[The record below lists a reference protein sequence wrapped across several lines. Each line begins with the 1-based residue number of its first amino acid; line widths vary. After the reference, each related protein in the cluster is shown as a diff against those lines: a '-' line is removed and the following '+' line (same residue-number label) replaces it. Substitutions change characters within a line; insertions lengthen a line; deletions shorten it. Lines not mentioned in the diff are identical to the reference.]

1 MLNSI
6 LNFLTKKPTWSLFAF
21 LVIIGASFLQIQHF
35 SLDASSES
43 LSLDGDNNLELY
55 FDTQKTFGSDESLII
70 SYSAKDG
77 TVLSKEQLT
86 YLRSLRDELLDIN
99 GISSVISILDV
110 SLFQSPPLSLV
121 ELASDVYTI
130 DNGKADQGLVAKEF
144 QNSPLYAN
152 NIVSSDLKTTAL
164 LIPLATDD
172 HKVLIND
179 DSLKLLIEKIRA
191 TMSQYENNATLYL
204 GGVPMIRNDVID
216 FIKNDLIIF
225 SLAVVLAMSLML
237 SLFFQK
243 IRWVLIPIAISII
256 GALFMTGLISA
267 IGWKVTVISANFF
280 SLLLVM
286 TLSVIIHLVVRYRE
300 ISSQQTGISND
311 EMIRRTINEMIRPCI
326 YTVVTTIAAFAS
338 LTASNVQPVIDFGL
352 MMSIGVTVAF
362 ILSFIGF
369 AIVMTLLPITQ
380 SSQKPGQF
388 YVLQKLA
395 IATDRGGKQI
405 LFGIAIVSAIAIF
418 GLTKLSVEN
427 SFINYFKKDTEIYQ
441 GLNFID
447 KELGG
452 TIPLEIVFNDLASA
466 YWADASLRDD
476 FHEVHQYLDSIPSIG
491 KVLSIDTFMQ
501 VLKESN
507 DGKAPNG
514 FLLILG
520 KNNMPD
526 FAKSQVL
533 KPHISDE
540 TDQIR
545 IVARVK
551 ETTTG
556 LNRNQLIIDIKN
568 ELVEN
573 FYFSEDD
580 FYFTG
585 TFSLYNNLL
594 QSLFSSQIKTILTV
608 FTIIFMLFMIVF
620 RSISIA
626 LIAVIPNI
634 IPSLIILG
642 LMGLA
647 RIPLDI
653 MTITIAAIAIGIG
666 IDNAIH
672 YISRFKSELLVE
684 GDYVSSMYRA
694 HNSIG
699 VSMFYTAS
707 TVAIGFL
714 VLILSNFIPSIYFG
728 IFMAIAMLS
737 AVVVNLT
744 LLPKLL
750 IFFEPRMNKISLEN
764 KKPHLE

>member
-6 LNFLTKKPTWSLFAF
+6 VNFIFKKPFWSLIAF
-21 LVIIGASFLQIQHF
+21 SIIIGASVLQIQNF

-55 FDTQKTFGSDESLII
+55 FATQETFGSDESLII
-70 SYSAKDG
+70 SYSAKNG
-77 TVLSKEQLT
+77 TVLSTDQLSF
-86 YLRSLRDELLDIN
+86 LRLLRDDLLDIE

-130 DNGKADQGLVAKEF
+130 DNGKADQTLVAQEF
-144 QNSPLYAN
+144 KNSPLYAN
-152 NIVSSDLKTTAL
+152 NLVSADLKTTAL

-172 HKVLIND
+172 PRLIID
-179 DSLKLLIEKIRA
+179 DASLKIIIKNIRS
-191 TMSQYENNATLYL
+191 TMDSYRDNATLFL

-216 FIKNDLIIF
+216 FIKSDLIVF
-225 SLAVVLAMSLML
+225 SLAVVFAMSIIL
-237 SLFFQK
+237 SVFFRK
-243 IRWVLIPIAISII
+243 IKWVVIPISISII
-256 GALFMTGLISA
+256 GAIFMTGLISA

-300 ISSQQTGISND
+300 IASQELEQSNSDIIRQTLNQ
-311 EMIRRTINEMIRPCI
+311 MIRPCV
-326 YTVVTTIAAFAS
+326 YTVITTIAAFAS
-338 LTASNVQPVIDFGL
+338 LTSSQVQPVIDFGL

-362 ILSFIGF
+362 VLSFIGF
-369 AIVMTLLPITQ
+369 AIVMTLL
-380 SSQKPGQF
+380 QKPKPPKKPEQF
-388 YVLQKLA
+388 FILQRLA
-395 IATDRGGKQI
+395 QSTDIHGKSI
-405 LFGIAIVSAIAIF
+405 IMSIAIVAAIAIF
-418 GLTKLSVEN
+418 GLSKLSVEN
-427 SFINYFKKDTEIYQ
+427 SFINYFKKNTEIYQ
-441 GLNFID
+441 GLSFID

-452 TIPLEIVFNDLASA
+452 TIPLEIVFDDIASA
-466 YWADASLRDD
+466 YWADASLREE
-476 FHEVHQYLDSIPSIG
+476 FHEVHNYLDNLPSIG

-501 VLKESN
+501 VLKDSN
-507 DGKAPNG
+507 EGKAPNG

-545 IVARVK
+545 IVARVN
-551 ETTTG
+551 ETTSD
-556 LNRNQLIIDIKN
+556 LDRNQLIIDIKKA
-568 ELVEN
+568 LVEN
-573 FYFSEDD
+573 YYFNEDD

-608 FTIIFMLFMIVF
+608 FTIIFILFLIVF

-626 LIAVIPNI
+626 LIAVVPNI
-634 IPSLIILG
+634 VPSLVILG
-642 LMGLA
+642 LMGLVG
-647 RIPLDI
+647 IPLDI

-672 YISRFKSELLVE
+672 YISRFKTELLVDS
-684 GDYVSSMYRA
+684 DYVSSMYRA

-699 VSMFYTAS
+699 VSMFYTAA

-737 AVVVNLT
+737 AVIVNLT

-750 IFFEPRMNKISLEN
+750 IIFKPRMNKKVL
-764 KKPHLE
+764 

>member
-6 LNFLTKKPTWSLFAF
+6 LNFIIRKPVWSLIVFF
-21 LVIIGASFLQIQHF
+21 VIVGSSILQIQHF

-55 FDTQKTFGSDESLII
+55 FNTQETFGSDESLVI
-70 SYSAKDG
+70 SYSVKDG
-77 TVLSKEQLT
+77 TVLSKNQII
-86 YLRSLRDELLDIN
+86 SLRALRDDLIELDGVN
-99 GISSVISILDV
+99 SVTSILDV
-110 SLFQSPPLSLV
+110 SLFQSPPLSLL

-130 DNGKADQGLVAKEF
+130 DNGKADQSLIANEF
-144 QNSPLYAN
+144 KNSPLYAN
-152 NIVSSDLKTTAL
+152 NLVSADLKTTAL
-164 LIPLATDD
+164 LIPLAGDNPRD
-172 HKVLIND
+172 LID
-179 DSLKLLIEKIRA
+179 EEFLKILISNIRL
-191 TMSQYENNATLYL
+191 TMDAYRDQATLYL

-216 FIKNDLIIF
+216 FIKNDLLVF
-225 SLAVVLAMSLML
+225 SLAVILTMTIML
-237 SLFFQK
+237 SVLFRK
-243 IRWVLIPIAISII
+243 IRWVLIPISISII
-256 GALFMTGLISA
+256 GALFMTGIISA

-286 TLSVIIHLVVRYRE
+286 TLSVIIHLVVRFRE
-300 ISSQQTGISND
+300 ISKENLDFNNADTVRLTLSQ
-311 EMIRRTINEMIRPCI
+311 MIRPCL
-326 YTVVTTIAAFAS
+326 YTVITTIAAFAS
-338 LTASNVQPVIDFGL
+338 LTASQVQPVIDFGL

-362 ILSFIGF
+362 VLSFFGF
-369 AIVMTLLPITQ
+369 AIIMMLLKKTRPMTQ
-380 SSQKPGQF
+380 SESN
-388 YVLQKLA
+388 YVLKKLA
-395 IATDRGGKQI
+395 ISTEKNGKSII
-405 LFGIAIVSAIAIF
+405 LGFLVVALISIV
-418 GLTKLSVEN
+418 GLNKLSVEN

-441 GLNFID
+441 GLNYID

-452 TIPLEIVFNDLASA
+452 TIPLEIVFNDFASA
-466 YWADASLRDD
+466 YWADAGLREE
-476 FHEVHQYLDSIPSIG
+476 FHEVHNYLDNLPAVG

-507 DGKAPNG
+507 EGKAPNG
-514 FLLILG
+514 FLLVLG

-526 FAKSQVL
+526 SAKSQVL
-533 KPHISDE
+533 RPHISDE

-551 ETTTG
+551 ETTAN
-556 LNRNQLIIDIKN
+556 LQRNQLIMDIKN
-568 ELVEN
+568 SLVDD

-594 QSLFSSQIKTILTV
+594 QSLFSSQIKTIFTV
-608 FTIIFMLFMIVF
+608 FTIIFVLFLIVF

-626 LIAVIPNI
+626 IIAVIPNI
-634 IPSLIILG
+634 LPSLLILG
-642 LMGLA
+642 LMGWA

-672 YISRFKSELLVE
+672 YISRFKAELLMD
-684 GDYVSSMYRA
+684 GNYLSSMHRA

-699 VSMFYTAS
+699 ISMFYTAA

-728 IFMAIAMLS
+728 VFMAIAMLS
-737 AVVVNLT
+737 AVFVNLT

-750 IFFEPRMNKISLEN
+750 IIFKPRMNKKTL
-764 KKPHLE
+764 

>member
-6 LNFLTKKPTWSLFAF
+6 LNFLFKKPVWSLITF
-21 LVIIGASFLQIQHF
+21 LIIISASVLQIQNF

-55 FDTQKTFGSDESLII
+55 FATQETFGSDESLVI
-70 SYSAKDG
+70 SYSANEG
-77 TVLSKEQLT
+77 TVVSKDQLAS
-86 YLRSLRDELLDIN
+86 LRSLRDNLLNIE

-110 SLFQSPPLSLV
+110 SLFQSPPLSLL

-130 DNGKADQGLVAKEF
+130 ENGKADQTLVAEEF
-144 QNSPLYAN
+144 KNSPLYSN
-152 NIVSSDLKTTAL
+152 NLVSSDLKTTAL
-164 LIPLATDD
+164 IIPLANDD
-172 HKVLIND
+172 PRLLVDD
-179 DSLKLLIEKIRA
+179 DSLKIIIKNIRS
-191 TMSQYENNATLYL
+191 TMDVYRNNATLYL

-216 FIKNDLIIF
+216 FIKGDLIVF
-225 SLAVVLAMSLML
+225 SLAVVLIMSIML
-237 SLFFQK
+237 SIFFQK
-243 IRWVLIPIAISII
+243 MRWVLIPISISII
-256 GALFMTGLISA
+256 GAVFMTGLISA

-300 ISSQQTGISND
+300 LSKQNVDQNNSEI
-311 EMIRRTINEMIRPCI
+311 IRLTLTQMIRPCV
-326 YTVVTTIAAFAS
+326 YTVITTIAAFAS
-338 LTASNVQPVIDFGL
+338 LTASHVQPVIDFGL

-362 ILSFIGF
+362 VLSFVGF
-369 AIVMTLLPITQ
+369 ALLMTLLEKPK
-380 SSQKPGQF
+380 SSDTSEQYF
-388 YVLQKLA
+388 ILQK
-395 IATDRGGKQI
+395 IAQLTDRNGKSI
-405 LFGIAIVSAIAIF
+405 IISVVIVALISIF
-418 GLTKLSVEN
+418 GLSKLSVEN
-427 SFINYFKKDTEIYQ
+427 SFINYFKKNTEIYQ

-452 TIPLEIVFNDLASA
+452 TIQLEIVFNDLASA
-466 YWADASLRDD
+466 YWADASLRED
-476 FHEVHQYLDSIPSIG
+476 FHEVHNYLDSIPSIG

-501 VLKESN
+501 VLKDSN
-507 DGKAPNG
+507 EGKTPNG
-514 FLLILG
+514 FLLTLG

-551 ETTTG
+551 ETTTD
-556 LNRNQLIIDIKN
+556 LDRNQLIIDINKA
-568 ELVEN
+568 LVEN
-573 FYFSEDD
+573 FYFNKDE

-594 QSLFSSQIKTILTV
+594 QSLFSSQIKTVFTV
-608 FTIIFMLFMIVF
+608 FTIIFILFLIVF

-634 IPSLIILG
+634 FPSLVILG
-642 LMGLA
+642 LMGLVG
-647 RIPLDI
+647 IPLDI

-672 YISRFKSELLVE
+672 YISRFKAEISID
-684 GDYVSSMYRA
+684 GDFISSMYRA

-699 VSMFYTAS
+699 VSMFYTAA

-714 VLILSNFIPSIYFG
+714 VLVLSHFIPSIYFG
-728 IFMAIAMLS
+728 IFMSIAMLS
-737 AVVVNLT
+737 AVIVNLT

-750 IFFEPRMNKISLEN
+750 IIFKPIIN
-764 KKPHLE
+764 KKSLIK

>member
-6 LNFLTKKPTWSLFAF
+6 LNFIIRKPVWSLIAF
-21 LVIIGASFLQIQHF
+21 LIIVCTSAIQIQNL

-43 LSLDGDNNLELY
+43 LSLEGDNNLELY
-55 FDTQKTFGSDESLII
+55 FATQETFGSDESLVI
-70 SYSAKDG
+70 SYSVNNG
-77 TVLSKEQLT
+77 TVLSKDHLT
-86 YLRSLRDELLDIN
+86 SLRSLRDDLLELE
-99 GISSVISILDV
+99 GVSSVTSILDV

-121 ELASDVYTI
+121 ELVSDVYTI
-130 DNGKADQGLVAKEF
+130 ENGKADRSLIAKEF
-144 QNSPLYAN
+144 KNSPLYAN
-152 NIVSSDLKTTAL
+152 NLVSEDLKTTAL

-172 HKVLIND
+172 PRILID
-179 DSLKLLIEKIRA
+179 DELLEILIKNIRM
-191 TMSQYENNATLYL
+191 TMDAYRDNASLYL

-216 FIKNDLIIF
+216 FIKSDLVVF
-225 SLAVVLAMSLML
+225 SLAVILTMSIML
-237 SLFFQK
+237 TILFRQ
-243 IRWVLIPIAISII
+243 IRWVLIPITISII
-256 GALFMTGLISA
+256 GALFMTGLISS

-300 ISSQQTGISND
+300 ISSQHLEQNNSETIRQTLNQ
-311 EMIRRTINEMIRPCI
+311 MVRPCL
-326 YTVVTTIAAFAS
+326 YTVITTIAAFAS
-338 LTASNVQPVIDFGL
+338 LTASQVQPVIDFGL

-369 AIVMTLLPITQ
+369 AIVMMLLK
-380 SSQKPGQF
+380 KPKPLRE
-388 YVLQKLA
+388 YKKNLILQKLA
-395 IATDRGGKQI
+395 LLSDKKGQSILLGFLIIA
-405 LFGIAIVSAIAIF
+405 LVSIF
-418 GLTKLSVEN
+418 GLSKLSVEN
-427 SFINYFKKDTEIYQ
+427 SFINYFKKNTEIYQ

-452 TIPLEIVFNDLASA
+452 TIPLEIVFNDFASA
-466 YWADASLRDD
+466 YWADAGLREE
-476 FHEVHQYLDSIPSIG
+476 FHDVHNYLDKIPSIG

-533 KPHISDE
+533 RPHISDE

-551 ETTTG
+551 ETTPD
-556 LNRNQLIIDIKN
+556 LKRNELILDIKKS
-568 ELVEN
+568 LVED
-573 FYFSEDD
+573 FYFDEDD

-594 QSLFSSQIKTILTV
+594 QSLFASQIQTIFTV
-608 FTIIFMLFMIVF
+608 FTIIFVLFLIVF

-634 IPSLIILG
+634 LPSLIILG
-642 LMGLA
+642 VMGFA
-647 RIPLDI
+647 GIPLDI

-672 YISRFKSELLVE
+672 YISRFKAELLLD
-684 GDYVSSMYRA
+684 GDFIMSMYRA

-699 VSMFYTAS
+699 VSMFYTAT

-737 AVVVNLT
+737 AVIVNLT

-750 IFFEPRMNKISLEN
+750 LIFKPRMS
-764 KKPHLE
+764 KKVL

>member
-6 LNFLTKKPTWSLFAF
+6 LNFIFKKPFWSLIAF
-21 LVIIGASFLQIQHF
+21 SILIGASALQIQNF

-55 FDTQKTFGSDESLII
+55 FATKETFGSDESLII
-70 SYSAKDG
+70 SYSAKNG
-77 TVLSKEQLT
+77 TVLSEDQLSF
-86 YLRSLRDELLDIN
+86 LRLLRDDLLGIE

-110 SLFQSPPLSLV
+110 SLFQSPPLSLA

-130 DNGKADQGLVAKEF
+130 DNGKADQKLVAQEF
-144 QNSPLYAN
+144 KNSPLYAN
-152 NIVSSDLKTTAL
+152 NLVSADLKTTAL
-164 LIPLATDD
+164 LIPLAADD
-172 HKVLIND
+172 A
-179 DSLKLLIEKIRA
+179 SLKIIIKNIRS
-191 TMSQYENNATLYL
+191 TMDSYRDNATLFL

-216 FIKNDLIIF
+216 YIKRDLIVF
-225 SLAVVLAMSLML
+225 TLAVVFAMSIML
-237 SLFFQK
+237 SVFFRK
-243 IRWVLIPIAISII
+243 IKWVVIPISISII
-256 GALFMTGLISA
+256 GAICMTGLISA

-286 TLSVIIHLVVRYRE
+286 TLSVIIHLIVRFRE
-300 ISSQQTGISND
+300 IVSQEIDQSNSD
-311 EMIRRTINEMIRPCI
+311 IIRKTLNQMIRPCA
-326 YTVVTTIAAFAS
+326 YTVITTIAAFAS
-338 LTASNVQPVIDFGL
+338 LTSSQVQPVIDFGL

-362 ILSFIGF
+362 VLSFIGF
-369 AIVMTLLPITQ
+369 AIVMTLLNKPKPPKKPEQFFILQRLAQ
-380 SSQKPGQF
+380 S
-388 YVLQKLA
+388 
-395 IATDRGGKQI
+395 TDIHGKSI
-405 LFGIAIVSAIAIF
+405 IMSIAIVAAIAIF
-418 GLTKLSVEN
+418 GLSKLSVEN
-427 SFINYFKKDTEIYQ
+427 SFINYFKKNTEIYQ
-441 GLNFID
+441 GLSFID

-452 TIPLEIVFNDLASA
+452 TIPLEIVFDDIASA
-466 YWADASLRDD
+466 YWADASLREE
-476 FHEVHQYLDSIPSIG
+476 FHEVHNYLDNLPSIG

-501 VLKESN
+501 VLKDSN
-507 DGKAPNG
+507 EGKAPNG

-545 IVARVK
+545 IVARVN
-551 ETTTG
+551 ETTSD
-556 LNRNQLIIDIKN
+556 LDRNQLIIDIKKA
-568 ELVEN
+568 LVEN
-573 FYFSEDD
+573 YYFNEDD

-608 FTIIFMLFMIVF
+608 FTIIFILFLIVF

-626 LIAVIPNI
+626 LIAVAPNI
-634 IPSLIILG
+634 VPSLVILG
-642 LMGLA
+642 LMGLVG
-647 RIPLDI
+647 IPLDI

-672 YISRFKSELLVE
+672 YISRFKSELLVDS
-684 GDYVSSMYRA
+684 DYVSSMYRA

-699 VSMFYTAS
+699 VSMFYTAA

-714 VLILSNFIPSIYFG
+714 VLVLSNFIPSIYFG
-728 IFMAIAMLS
+728 IFMAISMLS
-737 AVVVNLT
+737 AVTVNLT

-750 IFFEPRMNKISLEN
+750 IIFKPRMNKKVL
-764 KKPHLE
+764 

>member
-1 MLNSI
+1 M
-6 LNFLTKKPTWSLFAF
+6 
-21 LVIIGASFLQIQHF
+21 
-35 SLDASSES
+35 
-43 LSLDGDNNLELY
+43 
-55 FDTQKTFGSDESLII
+55 
-70 SYSAKDG
+70 
-77 TVLSKEQLT
+77 
-86 YLRSLRDELLDIN
+86 
-99 GISSVISILDV
+99 

-121 ELASDVYTI
+121 ELVSDVYTI
-130 DNGKADQGLVAKEF
+130 ENGKADQSLIAKEF
-144 QNSPLYAN
+144 KNSPLYAN
-152 NIVSSDLKTTAL
+152 NLVSEDLKTTAL

-172 HKVLIND
+172 PRILID
-179 DSLKLLIEKIRA
+179 DELLEILIKNIRM
-191 TMSQYENNATLYL
+191 TMDAYRDNASLYL

-216 FIKNDLIIF
+216 FIKSDLVVF
-225 SLAVVLAMSLML
+225 SLAVILTMSIML
-237 SLFFQK
+237 TILFRK
-243 IRWVLIPIAISII
+243 IRWVLIPITISII
-256 GALFMTGLISA
+256 GALFMTGLISS

-300 ISSQQTGISND
+300 ISSQHLEQNNSETIRQTLNQ
-311 EMIRRTINEMIRPCI
+311 MVRPCL
-326 YTVVTTIAAFAS
+326 YTVITTIAAFAS
-338 LTASNVQPVIDFGL
+338 LTASQVQPVIDFGL

-369 AIVMTLLPITQ
+369 AIVMMLLK
-380 SSQKPGQF
+380 KPKPLRE
-388 YVLQKLA
+388 YKKNLILQKLA
-395 IATDRGGKQI
+395 LLSDKKGQSILLGFLIIA
-405 LFGIAIVSAIAIF
+405 LVSIF
-418 GLTKLSVEN
+418 GLSKLSVEN
-427 SFINYFKKDTEIYQ
+427 SFINYFKKNTEIYQ

-452 TIPLEIVFNDLASA
+452 TIPLEIVFNDFASA
-466 YWADASLRDD
+466 YWADAGLREE
-476 FHEVHQYLDSIPSIG
+476 FHDVHNYLDKIPSIG

-533 KPHISDE
+533 RPHISDE

-551 ETTTG
+551 ETTSD
-556 LNRNQLIIDIKN
+556 LKRNELILDIKKS
-568 ELVEN
+568 LVED
-573 FYFSEDD
+573 FYFDEDD

-594 QSLFSSQIKTILTV
+594 QSLFASQIQTIFTV
-608 FTIIFMLFMIVF
+608 FTIIFVLFLIVF

-634 IPSLIILG
+634 LPSLIILG
-642 LMGLA
+642 VMGFA
-647 RIPLDI
+647 GIPLDI

-672 YISRFKSELLVE
+672 YISRFKAELLLD
-684 GDYVSSMYRA
+684 GDFIMSTYRA

-699 VSMFYTAS
+699 VSMFYTAT

-737 AVVVNLT
+737 AVIVNLT

-750 IFFEPRMNKISLEN
+750 LIFKPRMS
-764 KKPHLE
+764 KKVL

>member
-6 LNFLTKKPTWSLFAF
+6 LNFIIRKPVWSLIAF
-21 LVIIGASFLQIQHF
+21 LIIVCSSVIQIQNF

-43 LSLDGDNNLELY
+43 LSLEGDNNLELY
-55 FDTQKTFGSDESLII
+55 FATQETFGSDESLVI
-70 SYSAKDG
+70 SYSVNNG
-77 TVLSKEQLT
+77 TVLSKDHLT
-86 YLRSLRDELLDIN
+86 SLRSLRDDLLELE
-99 GISSVISILDV
+99 GVSSVTSILDV

-121 ELASDVYTI
+121 ELVSDVYTI
-130 DNGKADQGLVAKEF
+130 ENGKADRSLIAKEF
-144 QNSPLYAN
+144 KNSPLYAN
-152 NIVSSDLKTTAL
+152 NLVSEDLKTTAL

-172 HKVLIND
+172 PRILID
-179 DSLKLLIEKIRA
+179 DELLEILIKNIRM
-191 TMSQYENNATLYL
+191 TMDAYRDNASLYL

-216 FIKNDLIIF
+216 FIKSDLVVF
-225 SLAVVLAMSLML
+225 SLAVILTMSIML
-237 SLFFQK
+237 TILFRQ
-243 IRWVLIPIAISII
+243 IRWVLIPITISII
-256 GALFMTGLISA
+256 GALFMTGLISS

-300 ISSQQTGISND
+300 ISSQHLEQNNSETIRQTLNQ
-311 EMIRRTINEMIRPCI
+311 MVRPCL
-326 YTVVTTIAAFAS
+326 YTVITTIAAFAS
-338 LTASNVQPVIDFGL
+338 LTASQVQPVIDFGL

-369 AIVMTLLPITQ
+369 AIVMMLLK
-380 SSQKPGQF
+380 KPKPLRE
-388 YVLQKLA
+388 YKKNLILQKLA
-395 IATDRGGKQI
+395 LLSDKKGQSILLGFLIIA
-405 LFGIAIVSAIAIF
+405 LVSIF
-418 GLTKLSVEN
+418 GLSKLSVEN
-427 SFINYFKKDTEIYQ
+427 SFINYFKKNTEIYQ

-452 TIPLEIVFNDLASA
+452 TIPLEIVFNDFASA
-466 YWADASLRDD
+466 YWADAGLREE
-476 FHEVHQYLDSIPSIG
+476 FHEVHNYLDKIPSVG

-533 KPHISDE
+533 RPHISDE

-551 ETTTG
+551 ETTPD
-556 LNRNQLIIDIKN
+556 LKRNELILDIKKS
-568 ELVEN
+568 LVED
-573 FYFSEDD
+573 FYFDEDD

-594 QSLFSSQIKTILTV
+594 QSLFASQIQTIFTV
-608 FTIIFMLFMIVF
+608 FTIIFVLFLIVF

-634 IPSLIILG
+634 LPSLIILG
-642 LMGLA
+642 VMGFA
-647 RIPLDI
+647 GIPLDI

-672 YISRFKSELLVE
+672 YISRFKAELLLD
-684 GDYVSSMYRA
+684 GDFIMSMYRA

-699 VSMFYTAS
+699 VSMFYTAT

-737 AVVVNLT
+737 AVIVNLT

-750 IFFEPRMNKISLEN
+750 LIFKPRMS
-764 KKPHLE
+764 KKVL

>member
-6 LNFLTKKPTWSLFAF
+6 LNFIIRKPVWSLIAF
-21 LVIIGASFLQIQHF
+21 LIIVCSSVIQIQNF

-43 LSLDGDNNLELY
+43 LSLEGDNNLELY
-55 FDTQKTFGSDESLII
+55 FATQETFGSDESLVI
-70 SYSAKDG
+70 SYSVNNG
-77 TVLSKEQLT
+77 TVLSKDHLT
-86 YLRSLRDELLDIN
+86 SLRSLRDDLLELE
-99 GISSVISILDV
+99 GVSSVTSILDV

-121 ELASDVYTI
+121 ELVSDVYTI
-130 DNGKADQGLVAKEF
+130 ENGKADRSLIAKEF
-144 QNSPLYAN
+144 KNSPLYAN
-152 NIVSSDLKTTAL
+152 NLVSEDLKTTAL

-172 HKVLIND
+172 PRILID
-179 DSLKLLIEKIRA
+179 DELLEILIKNIRM
-191 TMSQYENNATLYL
+191 TMDAYRDNASLYL

-216 FIKNDLIIF
+216 FIKSDLVVF
-225 SLAVVLAMSLML
+225 SLAVILTMSIML
-237 SLFFQK
+237 TILFRQ
-243 IRWVLIPIAISII
+243 IRWVLIPITISII
-256 GALFMTGLISA
+256 GALFMTGLISS

-300 ISSQQTGISND
+300 ISSQHLEQNNSETIRQTLNQ
-311 EMIRRTINEMIRPCI
+311 MVRPCL
-326 YTVVTTIAAFAS
+326 YTVITTIAAFAS
-338 LTASNVQPVIDFGL
+338 LTASQVQPVIDFGL

-369 AIVMTLLPITQ
+369 AIVMMLLK
-380 SSQKPGQF
+380 KPKPLRE
-388 YVLQKLA
+388 YKKNLILQKLA
-395 IATDRGGKQI
+395 LLSDKKGQSILLGFLIIA
-405 LFGIAIVSAIAIF
+405 LVSIF
-418 GLTKLSVEN
+418 GLSKLSVEN
-427 SFINYFKKDTEIYQ
+427 SFINYFKKNTEIYQ

-452 TIPLEIVFNDLASA
+452 TIPLEIVFNDFASA
-466 YWADASLRDD
+466 YWADAGLREE
-476 FHEVHQYLDSIPSIG
+476 FHDVHNYLDKIPTIG

-533 KPHISDE
+533 RPHISDE

-551 ETTTG
+551 ETTSD
-556 LNRNQLIIDIKN
+556 LKRNELILDIKKS
-568 ELVEN
+568 LVED
-573 FYFSEDD
+573 FYFDEDD

-594 QSLFSSQIKTILTV
+594 QSLFASQIQTIFTV
-608 FTIIFMLFMIVF
+608 FTIIFVLFLIVF

-634 IPSLIILG
+634 LPSLIILG
-642 LMGLA
+642 VMGFA
-647 RIPLDI
+647 GIPLDI

-672 YISRFKSELLVE
+672 YISRFKAELLLD
-684 GDYVSSMYRA
+684 GDFIMSMYRA

-699 VSMFYTAS
+699 VSMFYTAT

-737 AVVVNLT
+737 AVIVNLT

-750 IFFEPRMNKISLEN
+750 LIFKPRMS
-764 KKPHLE
+764 KKVL

>member
-6 LNFLTKKPTWSLFAF
+6 LNFIIRKPVWSLIAF
-21 LVIIGASFLQIQHF
+21 LIIVCSSVIQIQNF

-43 LSLDGDNNLELY
+43 LSLEGDNNLELY
-55 FDTQKTFGSDESLII
+55 FATQETFGSDESLVI
-70 SYSAKDG
+70 SYSVNNG
-77 TVLSKEQLT
+77 TVLSKDHLT
-86 YLRSLRDELLDIN
+86 SLRSLRDDLLELE
-99 GISSVISILDV
+99 GVSSVTSILDV

-121 ELASDVYTI
+121 ELVSDVYTI
-130 DNGKADQGLVAKEF
+130 ENGKADQSLIAKEF
-144 QNSPLYAN
+144 KNSPLYAN
-152 NIVSSDLKTTAL
+152 NLVSEDLKTTAL

-172 HKVLIND
+172 PRILID
-179 DSLKLLIEKIRA
+179 DELLEILIKNIRM
-191 TMSQYENNATLYL
+191 TMDAYRDNASLYL

-216 FIKNDLIIF
+216 FIKSDLVVF
-225 SLAVVLAMSLML
+225 SLAVILTMSIML
-237 SLFFQK
+237 SILFRQ
-243 IRWVLIPIAISII
+243 IRWVLIPITISII
-256 GALFMTGLISA
+256 GALFMTGLISS

-300 ISSQQTGISND
+300 ISSQHLEQNNSETIRQTLNQ
-311 EMIRRTINEMIRPCI
+311 MVRPCL
-326 YTVVTTIAAFAS
+326 YTVITTIAAFAS
-338 LTASNVQPVIDFGL
+338 LTASQVQPVIDFGL

-369 AIVMTLLPITQ
+369 AIVMMLLK
-380 SSQKPGQF
+380 KPKPLRE
-388 YVLQKLA
+388 YKKNLILQKLA
-395 IATDRGGKQI
+395 FLSDKKGQSILLSFVIIA
-405 LFGIAIVSAIAIF
+405 LLSVF
-418 GLTKLSVEN
+418 GLSKLSVEN
-427 SFINYFKKDTEIYQ
+427 SFINYFKKNTEIYQ

-452 TIPLEIVFNDLASA
+452 TIPLEIVFNDFASA
-466 YWADASLRDD
+466 YWADAGLREE
-476 FHEVHQYLDSIPSIG
+476 FHEVHNYLDKIPSVG

-533 KPHISDE
+533 RPHISDE

-551 ETTTG
+551 ETTSD
-556 LNRNQLIIDIKN
+556 LKRNELILDIKKS
-568 ELVEN
+568 LVED
-573 FYFSEDD
+573 FYFDEDD

-594 QSLFSSQIKTILTV
+594 QSLFASQIQTIFTV
-608 FTIIFMLFMIVF
+608 FTIIFVLFLIVF

-634 IPSLIILG
+634 LPSLIILG
-642 LMGLA
+642 VMGFA
-647 RIPLDI
+647 GIPLDI

-672 YISRFKSELLVE
+672 YISRFKAELLLD
-684 GDYVSSMYRA
+684 GDFIMSMYRA

-699 VSMFYTAS
+699 VSMFYTAT

-737 AVVVNLT
+737 AVIVNLT

-750 IFFEPRMNKISLEN
+750 LIFKPRMS
-764 KKPHLE
+764 KKVL

>member
-6 LNFLTKKPTWSLFAF
+6 LNFIIRKPVWSLIAF
-21 LVIIGASFLQIQHF
+21 LIIVCTSAIQIQNF

-43 LSLDGDNNLELY
+43 LSLEGDNNLELY
-55 FDTQKTFGSDESLII
+55 FATQETFGSDESLVI
-70 SYSAKDG
+70 SYSVNNG
-77 TVLSKEQLT
+77 TVLSKDHLT
-86 YLRSLRDELLDIN
+86 SLRSLRDDLLELE
-99 GISSVISILDV
+99 GVSSVTSILDV

-121 ELASDVYTI
+121 ELVSDVYTI
-130 DNGKADQGLVAKEF
+130 ENGKADRSLIAKEF
-144 QNSPLYAN
+144 KNSPLYAN
-152 NIVSSDLKTTAL
+152 NLVSEDLKTTAL

-172 HKVLIND
+172 PRILID
-179 DSLKLLIEKIRA
+179 DELLEILIKNIRM
-191 TMSQYENNATLYL
+191 TMDAYRDNASLYL

-216 FIKNDLIIF
+216 FIKSDLVVF
-225 SLAVVLAMSLML
+225 SLAVILTMSIML
-237 SLFFQK
+237 TILFRK
-243 IRWVLIPIAISII
+243 MRWVLIPITISII
-256 GALFMTGLISA
+256 GALFMTGLISS

-300 ISSQQTGISND
+300 ISSQHLEQNNSETIRQTLNQ
-311 EMIRRTINEMIRPCI
+311 MVRPCL
-326 YTVVTTIAAFAS
+326 YTVITTIAAFAS
-338 LTASNVQPVIDFGL
+338 LTASQVQPVIDFGL

-369 AIVMTLLPITQ
+369 AIVMMLLK
-380 SSQKPGQF
+380 KPKPLRE
-388 YVLQKLA
+388 YKKNLILQKLA
-395 IATDRGGKQI
+395 LLSDKKGQSILLGFLIIA
-405 LFGIAIVSAIAIF
+405 LVSIF
-418 GLTKLSVEN
+418 GLSKLSVEN
-427 SFINYFKKDTEIYQ
+427 SFINYFKKNTEIYQ

-452 TIPLEIVFNDLASA
+452 TIPLEIVFNDFASA
-466 YWADASLRDD
+466 YWADAGLREE
-476 FHEVHQYLDSIPSIG
+476 FHDVHNYLDKIPTIG

-533 KPHISDE
+533 RPHISDE

-551 ETTTG
+551 ETTSD
-556 LNRNQLIIDIKN
+556 LKRNELILDIKKS
-568 ELVEN
+568 LVED
-573 FYFSEDD
+573 FYFDEDD

-594 QSLFSSQIKTILTV
+594 QSLFASQIQTIFTV
-608 FTIIFMLFMIVF
+608 FTIIFVLFLIVF

-634 IPSLIILG
+634 LPSLIILG
-642 LMGLA
+642 VMGFA
-647 RIPLDI
+647 GIPLDI

-672 YISRFKSELLVE
+672 YISRFKAELLLD
-684 GDYVSSMYRA
+684 GDFIMSMYRA

-699 VSMFYTAS
+699 VSMFYTAT

-737 AVVVNLT
+737 AVIVNLT

-750 IFFEPRMNKISLEN
+750 LIFKPRMS
-764 KKPHLE
+764 KKVL

>member
-6 LNFLTKKPTWSLFAF
+6 LNFIIRKPVWSLIAF
-21 LVIIGASFLQIQHF
+21 LIIVCSSVIQIQNF

-43 LSLDGDNNLELY
+43 LSLEGDNNLELY
-55 FDTQKTFGSDESLII
+55 FATQETFGSDESLVI
-70 SYSAKDG
+70 SYSVNDG
-77 TVLSKEQLT
+77 TVLSKDHLT
-86 YLRSLRDELLDIN
+86 SLRSLRDDLLELE
-99 GISSVISILDV
+99 GVSSVTSILDV

-121 ELASDVYTI
+121 ELVSDVYTI
-130 DNGKADQGLVAKEF
+130 ENGKADRSLIAKEF
-144 QNSPLYAN
+144 KNSPLYAN
-152 NIVSSDLKTTAL
+152 NLVSEDLKTTAL

-172 HKVLIND
+172 PRILID
-179 DSLKLLIEKIRA
+179 DELLEILIKNIRM
-191 TMSQYENNATLYL
+191 TMDAYRDNASLYL

-216 FIKNDLIIF
+216 FIKSDLVVF
-225 SLAVVLAMSLML
+225 SLAVILTMSIML
-237 SLFFQK
+237 TILFRK
-243 IRWVLIPIAISII
+243 IRWVLIPITISII
-256 GALFMTGLISA
+256 GALFMTGLISS

-300 ISSQQTGISND
+300 ISSQHLEQNNSETIRQTLNQ
-311 EMIRRTINEMIRPCI
+311 MVRPCL
-326 YTVVTTIAAFAS
+326 YTVITTIAAFAS
-338 LTASNVQPVIDFGL
+338 LTASQVQPVIDFGL

-369 AIVMTLLPITQ
+369 AIVMMLLK
-380 SSQKPGQF
+380 KPKPLRE
-388 YVLQKLA
+388 YKKNLILQKLA
-395 IATDRGGKQI
+395 LLSDKKGQSILLGFLIIA
-405 LFGIAIVSAIAIF
+405 LVSIF
-418 GLTKLSVEN
+418 GLSKLSVEN
-427 SFINYFKKDTEIYQ
+427 SFINYFKKNTEIYQ

-452 TIPLEIVFNDLASA
+452 TIPLEIVFNDFASA
-466 YWADASLRDD
+466 YWADAGLREE
-476 FHEVHQYLDSIPSIG
+476 FHEVHNYLDKIPSVG

-533 KPHISDE
+533 RPHISDE

-551 ETTTG
+551 ETTSD
-556 LNRNQLIIDIKN
+556 LKRNELILDIKKS
-568 ELVEN
+568 LVED
-573 FYFSEDD
+573 FYFDEDD

-594 QSLFSSQIKTILTV
+594 QSLFASQIQTIFTV
-608 FTIIFMLFMIVF
+608 FTIIFVLFLIVF

-634 IPSLIILG
+634 LPSLIILG
-642 LMGLA
+642 VMGFA
-647 RIPLDI
+647 GIPLDI

-672 YISRFKSELLVE
+672 YISRFKAELLLD
-684 GDYVSSMYRA
+684 GDFIMSMYRA

-699 VSMFYTAS
+699 VSMFYTAT

-737 AVVVNLT
+737 AVIVNLT

-750 IFFEPRMNKISLEN
+750 LIFKPRMS
-764 KKPHLE
+764 KKVL

>member
-6 LNFLTKKPTWSLFAF
+6 LNFLIKKPVWSLVAF
-21 LVIIGASFLQIQHF
+21 LIIICSSILQIQNF

-43 LSLDGDNNLELY
+43 LSLEGDNNLELY
-55 FDTQKTFGSDESLII
+55 FSTQETFGSDESLII
-70 SYSAKDG
+70 SYSAKEN
-77 TVLSKEQLT
+77 TVLSKDQLIS
-86 YLRSLRDELLDIN
+86 LKSLRDDLLNID
-99 GISSVISILDV
+99 GVSSVISILDV

-130 DNGKADQGLVAKEF
+130 ENGKADQSLVAQEF
-144 QNSPLYAN
+144 KNSPLYAN
-152 NIVSSDLKTTAL
+152 NLVSNDLKTTAL
-164 LIPLATDD
+164 IIPLATNDPR
-172 HKVLIND
+172 VLMD
-179 DSLKLLIEKIRA
+179 GELLKNLISNIRL
-191 TMSQYENNATLYL
+191 TMDGYREQANLFL

-216 FIKNDLIIF
+216 FIRSDLIVF
-225 SLAVVLAMSLML
+225 SLAVVLTMSLML
-237 SLFFQK
+237 TILFRK
-243 IRWVLIPIAISII
+243 IRWVMIPITISII

-300 ISSQQTGISND
+300 ISKQNLQQNNSDTIQETLSQ
-311 EMIRRTINEMIRPCI
+311 MIRPCL
-326 YTVVTTIAAFAS
+326 YTVITTIAAFVS

-362 ILSFIGF
+362 ILAFIGF
-369 AIVMTLLPITQ
+369 AIVMSLLQTPEPLNESENNLI
-380 SSQKPGQF
+380 
-388 YVLQKLA
+388 LQKLA
-395 IATDRGGKQI
+395 LITDKKGKSVI
-405 LFGIAIVSAIAIF
+405 ISFVIVAFIAIF
-418 GLTKLSVEN
+418 GVNKLSVEN
-427 SFINYFKKDTEIYQ
+427 SFINYFKKNTEIYQ

-452 TIPLEIVFNDLASA
+452 TIPLDIVFNDLASA
-466 YWADASLRDD
+466 YWADSSLREE
-476 FHEVHQYLDSIPSIG
+476 FHEVHNYLDSLPSIG

-501 VLKESN
+501 VLKDAN

-551 ETTTG
+551 ETTSE
-556 LNRNQLIIDIKN
+556 LQRNQLIIDIKKTLL
-568 ELVEN
+568 ED
-573 FYFSEDD
+573 FYFNEDD

-594 QSLFSSQIKTILTV
+594 QSLFSSQIKTVFTV
-608 FTIIFMLFMIVF
+608 FSIIFVLFLIVF

-626 LIAVIPNI
+626 IIAVIPNI
-634 IPSLIILG
+634 IPSLVILG
-642 LMGLA
+642 VMGLVG
-647 RIPLDI
+647 IPLDI

-672 YISRFKSELLVE
+672 YISRFKSELLID
-684 GDYVSSMYRA
+684 GDYVSSMYKA

-699 VSMFYTAS
+699 ISMFYTAA

-714 VLILSNFIPSIYFG
+714 VLILSHFIPSIYFG

-737 AVVVNLT
+737 AVIVNLT

-750 IFFEPRMNKISLEN
+750 LIFRPSMNKKTL
-764 KKPHLE
+764 

>member
-6 LNFLTKKPTWSLFAF
+6 LNFLTKKPILSLLAF
-21 LVIIGASFLQIQHF
+21 LVIISSSFFQIQHF

-55 FDTQKTFGSDESLII
+55 FDTQDTFGSDESLVI
-70 SYSAKDG
+70 SYTAKNG
-77 TVLSKEQLT
+77 TVLSKEQLA
-86 YLRSLRDELLDIN
+86 YLRSLRNDLLNIN
-99 GISSVISILDV
+99 GIRSVISILDV

-130 DNGKADQGLVAKEF
+130 DNGKADQNLVAKEF

-152 NIVSSDLKTTAL
+152 NIVSADLKTTAL
-164 LIPLATDD
+164 LVPLATDD
-172 HKVLIND
+172 PRDITDD
-179 DSLKLLIEKIRA
+179 DSLKQLIKEIRT
-191 TMSQYENNATLYL
+191 TMGQYQNNATLYL

-216 FIKNDLIIF
+216 FIKSDLIIF

-237 SLFFQK
+237 SLFFYK
-243 IRWVLIPIAISII
+243 VRWVLMPIAISII

-300 ISSQQTGISND
+300 ILNQQTGISND
-311 EMIRRTINEMIRPCI
+311 EITRRTLNEMLRPCL

-338 LTASNVQPVIDFGL
+338 LTASHVQPVIDFGL

-362 ILSFIGF
+362 VLSFVSF
-369 AIVMTLLPITQ
+369 AIVMTLFPT
-380 SSQKPGQF
+380 SQTSHKTEKF

-395 IATDRGGKQI
+395 IATDKGGKKI
-405 LFGIAIVSAIAIF
+405 LLGIALVSAIAVF
-418 GLTKLSVEN
+418 GLSKLSVEN

-466 YWADASLRDD
+466 YWADSSLRED
-476 FHEVHQYLDSIPSIG
+476 FHDVHQYLDSIPSIG
-491 KVLSIDTFMQ
+491 KVLSIDTFIQ

-514 FLLILG
+514 FLLMLG
-520 KNNMPD
+520 KNNMPE

-533 KPHISDE
+533 QPHISDE

-545 IVARVK
+545 IIARVK
-551 ETTTG
+551 ETTTD
-556 LNRNQLIIDIKN
+556 LDRNQLIIDIKK
-568 ELVEN
+568 ELVER
-573 FYFSEDD
+573 FYFSEDE

-594 QSLFSSQIKTILTV
+594 QSLFSSQIKTIFSV
-608 FTIIFMLFMIVF
+608 FTIIFMLFLIVF
-620 RSISIA
+620 RSISTA

-672 YISRFKSELLVE
+672 YISRFKSELLVDADFE
-684 GDYVSSMYRA
+684 ASMYRA

-699 VSMFYTAS
+699 VSMFYTAA

-714 VLILSNFIPSIYFG
+714 VLILSNFIPSIFFG

-737 AVVVNLT
+737 AVFVNLT

-750 IFFEPRMNKISLEN
+750 IFFKPKMN
-764 KKPHLE
+764 